1 MNQIFPEH
9 SIKEKRREGKVLRVL
24 PSFSPENRSCLSIRM
39 KEESEEGIGRLYD
52 NFYPKGEDTE
62 ETEETKECWEGTCI
76 TSMNA
81 RS

>member
-1 MNQIFPEH
+1 
-9 SIKEKRREGKVLRVL
+9 
-24 PSFSPENRSCLSIRM
+24 M

-81 RS
+81 RPNAKEKRKKRAMNPKV